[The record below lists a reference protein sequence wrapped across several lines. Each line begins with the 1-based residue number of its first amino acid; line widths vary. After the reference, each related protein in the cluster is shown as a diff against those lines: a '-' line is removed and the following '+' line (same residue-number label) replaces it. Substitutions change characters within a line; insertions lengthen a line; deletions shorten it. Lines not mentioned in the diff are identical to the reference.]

1 MRLAKRLTKLAL
13 LLLLFLVVM
22 AGVYRR
28 ELRRVVQVLRLFEPS
43 VVVEN
48 FRSMDGVF
56 QTAHVGRSQA
66 VHEFDRSL
74 VRLPESYEY
83 RGEVKSLEEFL
94 GETWTT
100 GLIVLLDGRMAFE
113 RYYRGNSHQSKV
125 ISWSVAKSLVSALV
139 GIAIEEGQI
148 KNVLEPIT
156 DYVPMLRETGY
167 DGVSLKDVL
176 QMSSGIGFDENYG
189 DFFSDINRMGRA
201 MALGSSIEGFV
212 ASLRREREPGTYNHY
227 VSMDTQV
234 LAMVLRRA
242 TGENLSSYL
251 ESRIWQRIGT
261 ESDAYWLVDSD
272 GVALAFGGFNAVLR
286 DYARF
291 GQLYLQEGEWNGER
305 IVSEDW
311 VRRSVTPDAP
321 HLQPGENPASSWV
334 LGYGYQ
340 WWIPQQAEGDYLAI
354 GIYNQF
360 IYIHPKYRVVIAKS
374 SAYPDYNVDG
384 DEKELET
391 IQVFRTITRKLG

>member
-83 RGEVKSLEEFL
+83 RGEVKSLEELL

-272 GVALAFGGFNAVLR
+272 GVALAFGGFNAALR

-321 HLQPGENPASSWV
+321 HLQPGENLEFPRFRGHLILWENGGHDAKNKTSLSTRVSPADSRASSSRA
-334 LGYGYQ
+334 Q
-340 WWIPQQAEGDYLAI
+340 P
-354 GIYNQF
+354 
-360 IYIHPKYRVVIAKS
+360 R
-374 SAYPDYNVDG
+374 
-384 DEKELET
+384 
-391 IQVFRTITRKLG
+391 